1 MDKIIFH
8 LVILYNTQ
16 GFEVNINDRSFFGF
30 SDYKVLPNK
39 GKWQMQTRL
48 KGIRGVKYC
57 VFSKIFKNIPDSGLS
72 LFSLGVSVGT
82 NTRQ

>member
-48 KGIRGVKYC
+48 KGIQGV
-57 VFSKIFKNIPDSGLS
+57 N
-72 LFSLGVSVGT
+72 
-82 NTRQ
+82 